1 MEREQVV
8 FVIKL
13 VAYALIIVG
22 VIMLFAAFMFVITGS
37 DDLLVVVWV
46 IVGVIMTGIGST
58 TIKSVE
64 ENCLRVDIAAP
75 NKKAPSMSMAL
86 DQYIKEANK
95 RRR

>member
-37 DDLLVVVWV
+37 ADLLVVVWG
-46 IVGVIMTGIGST
+46 IVGVIMIGIGST
-58 TIKSVE
+58 TIK
-64 ENCLRVDIAAP
+64 
-75 NKKAPSMSMAL
+75 
-86 DQYIKEANK
+86 YIRKLK
-95 RRR
+95 LTDPRY

>member
-22 VIMLFAAFMFVITGS
+22 AIMLFAAFMFVITGS
-37 DDLLVVVWV
+37 ADLLVVVWV

-58 TIKSVE
+58 TIK
-64 ENCLRVDIAAP
+64 
-75 NKKAPSMSMAL
+75 
-86 DQYIKEANK
+86 YIRKLK
-95 RRR
+95 LTDPRY

>member
-58 TIKSVE
+58 TIK
-64 ENCLRVDIAAP
+64 
-75 NKKAPSMSMAL
+75 
-86 DQYIKEANK
+86 YIRKLK
-95 RRR
+95 LTDPRY

>member
-22 VIMLFAAFMFVITGS
+22 AIMLFAAFMFVITGS
-37 DDLLVVVWV
+37 ADLLVVVWG

-58 TIKSVE
+58 TIK
-64 ENCLRVDIAAP
+64 
-75 NKKAPSMSMAL
+75 
-86 DQYIKEANK
+86 YIRKLK
-95 RRR
+95 LTDPRY

>member
-37 DDLLVVVWV
+37 ADLLVVVWG

-58 TIKSVE
+58 TIK
-64 ENCLRVDIAAP
+64 
-75 NKKAPSMSMAL
+75 
-86 DQYIKEANK
+86 YIRKLK
-95 RRR
+95 LTDPRY

>member
-22 VIMLFAAFMFVITGS
+22 VIMLFAAFMFMITGS
-37 DDLLVVVWV
+37 ADLLVVVWV

-58 TIKSVE
+58 TIK
-64 ENCLRVDIAAP
+64 
-75 NKKAPSMSMAL
+75 
-86 DQYIKEANK
+86 YIRKLK
-95 RRR
+95 LTDPRY